1 MIQAE
6 AGAIID
12 AARRNGVVHMLCVA
26 VDLETVPDLVRLAGE
41 FDCLSATVGVH
52 PNARGGEEPDVARL
66 AAMAADPAVI
76 AIGETGLDY
85 FRSHGDLDWQQERF
99 RVHIRAARAARKPL
113 IIHSRAARD
122 DVLRILV
129 EEKADEVGGI
139 MHCFVDDWATA
150 HRAMDLNF
158 LISFSGIVTFRNA
171 TELQDVARRVP
182 LDRMLVETDSPYL
195 APVPHRGRENQ
206 PAYVVHV
213 AEQLASL
220 RALPLED
227 IAAATTGNFYRLF
240 PSRAI

>member
-6 AGAIID
+6 AGAVIE

-26 VDLETVPDLVRLAGE
+26 VDLETAPVLVRLAGA
-41 FDCLSATVGVH
+41 FDCISATVGVH
-52 PNARGGEEPDVARL
+52 PNARDGEEPDAARL
-66 AAMAADPAVI
+66 VAMAADPAVI

-85 FRSHGDLDWQQERF
+85 YRSPGDPGLQQERF

-113 IIHSRAARD
+113 VIHSRAARD
-122 DVLRILV
+122 DVIRILA
-129 EEKADEVGGI
+129 EERAGEVGGI

-150 HRAMDLNF
+150 KRAMDLNF

-171 TELQDVARRVP
+171 AELHDVARRVP

-195 APVPHRGRENQ
+195 APAPHRGRENQ

-213 AEQLASL
+213 AERLAAL
-220 RALPLED
+220 RALPLAD
-227 IAAATTGNFYRLF
+227 IAAATTSNFFRLF
-240 PSRAI
+240 PSRAL